1 MRGFY
6 IVRGNIWME
15 SGMGAWDAGFLHLH
29 CLEKR
34 LGRKLTDHD
43 LLVWV
48 IGETADGIK
57 MCASRDYLTSPEY
70 LEHED

>member
-1 MRGFY
+1 MGCG
-6 IVRGNIWME
+6 ISS
-15 SGMGAWDAGFLHLH
+15 SGH

-48 IGETADGIK
+48 VGETADGIK